1 MSNSDLTLHGR
12 LVDAPELRFTP
23 QGIAVLNATVA
34 VNERKKNAAGEWEDD
49 EASFIRVTAWRQ
61 MAEAIAEEDFQRG
74 DPVIAC
80 GVLKI
85 RKYEKDGA
93 KGLSPEM
100 TLDDFGR
107 SNKWPRKSSKSTG
120 KAPAKNADYNEEPPF

>member
-1 MSNSDLTLHGR
+1 MSNADLTLHGR

-34 VNERKKNAAGEWEDD
+34 TSERKKNAAGEWEDG

-61 MAEAIAEEDFQRG
+61 MAEAIAEEDLQKG
-74 DPVIAC
+74 DPVIAS
-80 GVLKI
+80 GILNV
-85 RKYEKDGA
+85 RKWEKDG
-93 KGLSPEM
+93 KTGYSTEM

-107 SNKWPRKSSKSTG
+107 SLKWPRKNKSSK
-120 KAPAKNADYNEEPPF
+120 PAAQGSEYTDVPPF

>member
-1 MSNSDLTLHGR
+1 MSNADLTVHGR

-34 VNERKKNAAGEWEDD
+34 TSERKKNAAGEWEDG

-80 GVLKI
+80 GTLNV
-85 RKYEKDGA
+85 RKYERDG
-93 KGLSPEM
+93 KTGLSVEM

-107 SNKWPRKSSKSTG
+107 SNKWPRKNSKSTS
-120 KAPAKNADYNEEPPF
+120 KPKDTDYTDVPPF